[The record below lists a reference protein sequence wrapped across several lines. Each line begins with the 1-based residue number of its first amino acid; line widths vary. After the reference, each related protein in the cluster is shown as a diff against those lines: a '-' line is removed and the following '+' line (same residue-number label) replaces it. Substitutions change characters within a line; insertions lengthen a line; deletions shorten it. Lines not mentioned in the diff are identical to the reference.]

1 MTMVYL
7 QKRKM
12 ACNQAVLD
20 KMVDEFVDKI
30 SETRYQ
36 EIL

>member
-1 MTMVYL
+1 MNMYYL

-12 ACNQAVLD
+12 ACNQAVLN
-20 KMVDEFVDKI
+20 KMVDAFVDKI

-36 EIL
+36 ETL

>member
-1 MTMVYL
+1 MTVYYL

-20 KMVDEFVDKI
+20 KVVDAFVDKI